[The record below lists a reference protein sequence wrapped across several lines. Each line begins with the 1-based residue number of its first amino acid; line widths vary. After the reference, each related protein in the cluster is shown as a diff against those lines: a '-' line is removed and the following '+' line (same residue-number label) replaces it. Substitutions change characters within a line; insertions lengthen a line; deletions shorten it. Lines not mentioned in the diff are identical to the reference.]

1 MKKLI
6 AMIMA
11 LAMVLALAACGGN
24 STSTPDASANDAPVV
39 VAESAVEILE
49 KVWATYAEDEKFPPM
64 GGNSEAVNWEAPASF
79 SLEAAEELT
88 YLLYLPADQVANI
101 DDCASLIHAMNQNTF
116 TCGVFHVADAAN
128 VQAVVDALKGN
139 ISNAQWMCGFPDKMI
154 ISVVGGD
161 YIVSA
166 FGNAEIMDNFQSKL
180 AAQYGENVT
189 VAVEENLA

>member
-11 LAMVLALAACGGN
+11 VAMVLALAACGGN
-24 STSTPDASANDAPVV
+24 SAGNSASGNDTPVV

-49 KVWATYAEDEKFPPM
+49 KVWATYGEDEKFPPM

-79 SLEAAEELT
+79 SLEATEELT
-88 YLLYLPADQVANI
+88 YLLYLPADQIANV

-128 VQAVVDALKGN
+128 VQTVVDALKGN
-139 ISNAQWMCGFPDKMI
+139 ISTAQWVCGFPDKMI

-180 AAQYGENVT
+180 TAQYGENVT

>member
-24 STSTPDASANDAPVV
+24 SSGTPDASVNDTPVA

-49 KVWATYAEDEKFPPM
+49 KVWATYGEDEKFFAM
-64 GGNSEAVNWEAPASF
+64 GGGYESLVDGAPGA
-79 SLEAAEELT
+79 LEMTDTESLT
-88 YLLYLPADQVANI
+88 YLAYLPESAAGQV
-101 DDCASLIHAMNQNTF
+101 DDAATLIHAMNQNTF

-189 VAVEENLA
+189 VAAEENLA